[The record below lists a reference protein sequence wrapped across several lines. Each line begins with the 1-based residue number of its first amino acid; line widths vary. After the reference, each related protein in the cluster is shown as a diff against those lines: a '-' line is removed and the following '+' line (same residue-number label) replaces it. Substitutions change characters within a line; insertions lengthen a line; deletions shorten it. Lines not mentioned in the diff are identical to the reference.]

1 MSFVKKWRKPMPKVV
16 RCCICGRLCD
26 EPIHDAFPYK
36 TGCACHSCYVIYVKP
51 ANKERQE
58 KLRRKYQNG
67 NN

>member
-1 MSFVKKWRKPMPKVV
+1 MPLVK

-26 EPIHDAFPYK
+26 NEPHDAKPYK
-36 TGCACHSCYVIYVKP
+36 ESGFACDRCYVIYVKP

>member
-1 MSFVKKWRKPMPKVV
+1 MPKVV
-16 RCCICGRLCD
+16 RCCICGRLCG

-36 TGCACHSCYVIYVKP
+36 TGCACNSCYVIYVKP

-58 KLRRKYQNG
+58 KLRRKYNG